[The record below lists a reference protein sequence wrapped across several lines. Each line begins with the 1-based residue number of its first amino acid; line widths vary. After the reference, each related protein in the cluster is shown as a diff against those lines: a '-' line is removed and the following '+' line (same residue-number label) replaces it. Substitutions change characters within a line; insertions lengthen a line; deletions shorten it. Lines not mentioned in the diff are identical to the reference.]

1 MTLYRRLMPVHRWA
15 GLTLGLIAL
24 VSALTGLGMVFR
36 PQLDPVVYPN
46 LFQSSSCARMVPLDT
61 IVGAARRLNT
71 ASTLDFLRIQDGPS
85 TPVSTRFLNK
95 DTLYFDRCTGALVAS
110 QNRYS
115 GLFGVMEWIHRGLR
129 MPGGDAVIGSGALA
143 MLALVGLGIFLWWPR
158 GSRRF
163 VQGFTLNRKLK
174 GPAFNIGLHKT
185 IGGWIALP
193 LVIIALT
200 GLPNAFPS
208 LLDALKSLDETAE
221 AKPRS
226 AIPASGRQTHI
237 PLELAW
243 ATINRLSPTPREAVI
258 HVAPK
263 PDDPMEI
270 YIIGAG
276 APHPNARTYLFL
288 DAYSG
293 KILSYTPYAKMGL
306 GSKIYFWML
315 SIHTGDVGGLASQL
329 IRFVAALGALALG
342 YTGIAAYL
350 RRQSRRKKVVTGPET
365 SSTVSGDSLA

>member
-1 MTLYRRLMPVHRWA
+1 MNLRRTLLPVHRWL
-15 GLTLGLIAL
+15 GMTLGLIAL
-24 VSALTGLGMVFR
+24 VSALTGFGMVFR
-36 PQLDPVVYPN
+36 PQLDPVIYPG
-46 LFQSSSCARMVPLDT
+46 LFQSSTCEKMVSLDA
-61 IVGAARRLNT
+61 IAGAARRLDS
-71 ASTLDFLRIQDGPS
+71 ASELDFLRISDAPS
-85 TPVSTRFLNK
+85 ASASVRFLNK

-110 QNRYS
+110 QNRYA
-115 GLFGVMEWIHRGLR
+115 GVFGVMEWIHRGRWQKGSDLV
-129 MPGGDAVIGSGALA
+129 MGSGALA
-143 MLALVGLGIFLWWPR
+143 VLLLSVIGIMLWWPR
-158 GSRRF
+158 TVRRF

-174 GPAFNIGLHKT
+174 GQAFNIGLHKT

-208 LLDALKSLDETAE
+208 FLDALKSLDETVE

-226 AIPASGRQTHI
+226 AIPVSGPQTHI
-237 PLELAW
+237 PLESAW

-258 HVAPK
+258 HVVPK

-270 YIIGAG
+270 YIIGVD
-276 APHPNARTYLFL
+276 APHPNARTYLYL

-315 SIHTGDVGGLASQL
+315 SIHTGDVGGLASQM
-329 IRFVAALGALALG
+329 IRCAAALGALVLG
-342 YTGIAAYL
+342 YTGMTAYL
-350 RRQSRRKKVVTGPET
+350 RRQSRRRKVVTGPET
-365 SSTVSGDSLA
+365 SRPVSGDSLA

>member
-36 PQLDPVVYPN
+36 PQLDPVVYPG
-46 LFQSSSCARMVPLDT
+46 LYQSSSCEKMVSLDT
-61 IVGAARRLNT
+61 IAGAARRLDS
-71 ASTLDFLRIQDGPS
+71 ASELDFLRISDAPS
-85 TPVSTRFLNK
+85 TPVSARFINK
-95 DTLYFDRCTGALVAS
+95 DTLYFDRCSADLVAS
-110 QNRYS
+110 QNRYA
-115 GLFGVMEWIHRGLR
+115 GVFGVMEWIHRGRWQKGSDLA
-129 MPGGDAVIGSGALA
+129 MGSGALA
-143 MLALVGLGIFLWWPR
+143 LLLLVGVGIFLWWPR
-158 GSRRF
+158 NARRF

-174 GPAFNIGLHKT
+174 GPAFNLGLHKT
-185 IGGWIALP
+185 IGGWVALP
-193 LVIIALT
+193 LMIMAIT

-208 LLDALKSLDETAE
+208 VLDALKSLDETAE
-221 AKPRS
+221 TKPHS
-226 AIPASGRQTHI
+226 AIPVSGSQTHI
-237 PLELAW
+237 PLESAW
-243 ATINRLSPTPREAVI
+243 AMINRLSPAPREVVI

-270 YIIGAG
+270 YIIGAD

-288 DAYSG
+288 DAYNG

-329 IRFVAALGALALG
+329 IRFAAALGALVLG

-365 SSTVSGDSLA
+365 SSRVSGDSLA